1 MNSKIIE
8 NAEKILYLESIL
20 DDKTGTVLEM
30 LGVAK
35 SLESTKKEFDDELSK
50 ISYEDLVALRTYL
63 KADEGIKLG
72 NGENSSRVNELIE
85 KVDLHRS

>member
-1 MNSKIIE
+1 MFVLNDGNDWNIMFDDMPRFDEDGNEIIE

-35 SLESTKKEFDDELSK
+35 SLESTKNNWLCMC
-50 ISYEDLVALRTYL
+50 
-63 KADEGIKLG
+63 
-72 NGENSSRVNELIE
+72 
-85 KVDLHRS
+85 